1 MRERQTFTPRGR
13 WDRWVWFLTFVMD
26 PSGYELRGV
35 DIGIDDGFVDFGG
48 TECSDISLKSF
59 ELAEY

>member
-1 MRERQTFTPRGR
+1 
-13 WDRWVWFLTFVMD
+13 MD